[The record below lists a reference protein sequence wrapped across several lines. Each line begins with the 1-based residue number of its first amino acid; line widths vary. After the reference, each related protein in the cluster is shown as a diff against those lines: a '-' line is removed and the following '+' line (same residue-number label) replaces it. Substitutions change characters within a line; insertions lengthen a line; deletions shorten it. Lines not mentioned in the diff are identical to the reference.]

1 MSRKKFDYLQK
12 ANQAYTV
19 NGQKSVK
26 AGLKLYYLLKKFAT
40 IEAFL
45 VFGDADYLLN
55 RNRQV
60 DLRRP

>member
-1 MSRKKFDYLQK
+1 M
-12 ANQAYTV
+12 
-19 NGQKSVK
+19 NGQKSLK
-26 AGLKLYYLLKKFAT
+26 AGLKSALYYMLKKFAT

-45 VFGDADYLLN
+45 VFGDVDYLLN